1 MKGGGVVMAPSGTG
15 SARQRHKKRSGEELR
30 VGSSH

>member
-1 MKGGGVVMAPSGTG
+1 MVMAASGTG
-15 SARQRHKKRSGEELR
+15 SARQRHKKRSGEDLR

>member
-1 MKGGGVVMAPSGTG
+1 VVMAASGTG
-15 SARQRHKKRSGEELR
+15 IARQRHKKRSGEDLR